1 MDKTANKKILEIR
14 YEHYE
19 EKRKEKV
26 RILLEEW
33 NNVIKDEEEGLIEL
47 DSDLGIY
54 RSMHRLHTSQSQTE
68 SKILDRERK
77 AIDAL

>member
-26 RILLEEW
+26 RILIEERE
-33 NNVIKDEEEGLIEL
+33 NVIKDEEDGLIEF
-47 DSDLGIY
+47 DSDQNMFK
-54 RSMHRLHTSQSQTE
+54 SVHRLVTS
-68 SKILDRERK
+68 
-77 AIDAL
+77 